1 MNAIG
6 VDVGG
11 TKIAAAV
18 VSPEGKILN
27 EVRYPTQAVPPNR
40 LIETIARGIA
50 EVKDGFE
57 VGGVCVAVPGLILA
71 AENKVVFAPNL
82 HEIENIRLDEEIG
95 AATGLKVTVE
105 NDANAAA
112 WGEFRY
118 GAGKDVEHQVFITLG
133 TGVGGGVITH
143 GMLLRGAQ
151 GAGGELGHVTLDP
164 TGPRGG
170 DLEAL
175 ASGTAIRRRAREVA
189 NDQPRS
195 ALGRLAVEREV
206 LGEDV
211 TRLAQEGDEASISV
225 LEETGRWL
233 GIGLAG
239 FVNIFNPEVIAVGGG
254 VITHGILLRGAQGA
268 GGELGHVTID
278 PTGPRCGCGNHG
290 CLEALASGTAI
301 RRRAREV
308 ANERPNSALGRLA
321 VQREVLGEDVSR
333 LAGEGDEASLTVL
346 EETGRWLGIGL
357 AGFVNIFN
365 PEVIPVGGGAA
376 QAGEFVLGPAREEVH
391 LRARSPSRDLVRIV
405 EATLGPE
412 SGVLGAAALARGE
425 DGEYVLG
432 PSGRV
437 T

>member
-18 VSPEGKILN
+18 VSAEGEVLN

-40 LIETIARGIA
+40 LVGTIAGAIT
-50 EVKDGFE
+50 EVGDGFE
-57 VGGVCVAVPGLILA
+57 VGGVCLAVPGLIMA
-71 AENKVVFAPNL
+71 SVNTVIFSPNL

-95 AATGLKVTVE
+95 GRTGMRVTVE

-143 GMLLRGAQ
+143 GVLLRGAQ

-164 TGPRGG
+164 EGPLCGCGNRGC
-170 DLEAL
+170 LEAV
-175 ASGTAIRRRAREVA
+175 ASGTAIQRRAREFA
-189 NDQPRS
+189 NDRPTS
-195 ALGRLAVEREV
+195 ALGRLAIQRQV

-211 TRLAQEGDEASISV
+211 TRLAEEGDEAAVAV
-225 LEETGRWL
+225 LNEAGRWL
-233 GIGLAG
+233 GIGVAG
-239 FVNIFNPEVIAVGGG
+239 FVNIFNPEVVAVGGG
-254 VITHGILLRGAQGA
+254 
-268 GGELGHVTID
+268 
-278 PTGPRCGCGNHG
+278 
-290 CLEALASGTAI
+290 AS
-301 RRRAREV
+301 R
-308 ANERPNSALGRLA
+308 
-321 VQREVLGEDVSR
+321 
-333 LAGEGDEASLTVL
+333 
-346 EETGRWLGIGL
+346 
-357 AGFVNIFN
+357 
-365 PEVIPVGGGAA
+365 
-376 QAGEFVLGPAREEVH
+376 AGEFILGPARREVK
-391 LRARSPSRDLVRIV
+391 LRARSPSRDLAEIK
-405 EATLGPE
+405 EATLGPA

-432 PSGRV
+432 PSRRV

>member
-40 LIETIARGIA
+40 LIETIARAIT

-57 VGGVCVAVPGLILA
+57 VGGVCLAVPGLILA
-71 AENKVVFAPNL
+71 AENKVIFAPNL

-95 AATGLKVTVE
+95 SSTGTSVTVE

-133 TGVGGGVITH
+133 TGVGGGIITH
-143 GMLLRGAQ
+143 G
-151 GAGGELGHVTLDP
+151 V
-164 TGPRGG
+164 
-170 DLEAL
+170 
-175 ASGTAIRRRAREVA
+175 
-189 NDQPRS
+189 
-195 ALGRLAVEREV
+195 
-206 LGEDV
+206 
-211 TRLAQEGDEASISV
+211 
-225 LEETGRWL
+225 
-233 GIGLAG
+233 
-239 FVNIFNPEVIAVGGG
+239 
-254 VITHGILLRGAQGA
+254 LLRGAQGA

-278 PTGPRCGCGNHG
+278 ATGPRCGCGNHG

-308 ANERPNSALGRLA
+308 ANDRPSSALGRLA
-321 VQREVLGEDVSR
+321 VEREVLGEDVTR
-333 LAGEGDEASLTVL
+333 LAQEGDEASILVL

-357 AGFVNIFN
+357 AGFVNTFN
-365 PEVIPVGGGAA
+365 PEVIPVGGGASR
-376 QAGEFVLGPAREEVH
+376 AGELILEPARREVH
-391 LRARSPSRDLVRIV
+391 LRARSPSRDLVEIK

-432 PSGRV
+432 PSRRLTRKGRR
-437 T
+437 